1 MSPRAEI
8 WQHLTQFRDRIV
20 HHMRSLLGTWPGL
33 LTLALLLLTLAL
45 SIAFFERASID
56 ASAQAPA
63 TSSLAQIATRIPT
76 LHAVVVSTPT
86 TTATRPS
93 ATSTST
99 PTHTPLATATQ
110 IARSPLLAE
119 TTTPTQVVPL
129 PANLTG
135 PHIVPVDVI
144 TKSPSL
150 SSTVSPELAPI
161 VTATGSIA
169 ASEAAPLAVTPT
181 NTPGGLILLVPTA
194 TPMPTLSITEALEQ
208 PVQPGGMAGIAAAA
222 TAVAP
227 MTEQSATEMPTVTE
241 AEPAAEAAP
250 TAIAMPTPDGNVRVA
265 HVPILMYHY
274 LSAPP
279 ADADMYR
286 LDLSVTPDL
295 FAAQLDAM
303 QQAGYT
309 TISLYTLIDYLTTGS
324 PLPEKPVVLTFDDGY
339 RDNYTNAFPML
350 RDRGMTAT
358 FFIVTD
364 FINDQRPEYLTWDM
378 VREMYAAGM
387 SIEGHGRNHVSLA
400 KKDRDYLIWQA
411 LGTYETIEA
420 EIGVRPHFICY
431 PAGEYDQQTIDI
443 FRSAN
448 YWAGFTTK
456 QGATHRSDDLFQM
469 MRIRVR
475 GTTSPEELLRLLALD
490 W

>member
-1 MSPRAEI
+1 MPPRAEI
-8 WQHLTQFRDRIV
+8 WQHLPLFRDRIV
-20 HHMRSLLGTWPGL
+20 HHMRSHLGTWPGM

-63 TSSLAQIATRIPT
+63 VSSLAQIATRIPT
-76 LHAVVVSTPT
+76 RRAVIVSTPT
-86 TTATRPS
+86 ATATRPS
-93 ATSTST
+93 ATSTTT
-99 PTHTPLATATQ
+99 PTHTPLASATR
-110 IARSPLLAE
+110 IAESPLLAE
-119 TTTPTQVVPL
+119 TTTPTQVVPF

-135 PHIVPVDVI
+135 PHIVPMDVI
-144 TKSPSL
+144 TKSHSL
-150 SSTVSPELAPI
+150 SSTLTPELTPVI
-161 VTATGSIA
+161 GSIA
-169 ASEAAPLAVTPT
+169 ASEAEAPTATPT
-181 NTPGGLILLVPTA
+181 LAGGLILLIPTA
-194 TPMPTLSITEALEQ
+194 TPAPTRSITEALEQ
-208 PVQPGGMAGIAAAA
+208 PVEPGGLAGMAATA

-227 MTEQSATEMPTVTE
+227 VTEQSSTEMPTVTE
-241 AEPAAEAAP
+241 AQSAADVAP

-274 LSAPP
+274 LSVPP
-279 ADADMYR
+279 TDADIYR

-295 FAAQLDAM
+295 FAAHLDAM
-303 QQAGYT
+303 RQAGYT

-339 RDNYTNAFPML
+339 RDNYTNAFPLL
-350 RDRGMTAT
+350 RDRGMIAT
-358 FFIVTD
+358 FFVVTD
-364 FINDQRPEYLTWDM
+364 FINDQRPEYFTWDM
-378 VREMYAAGM
+378 LREMYAAGM

-411 LGTYETIEA
+411 LGTYETIQA
-420 EIGVRPHFICY
+420 EIGVRPHFISY
-431 PAGEYDQQTIDI
+431 PAGEYDQQTVDI

-469 MRIRVR
+469 LRIRVR
-475 GTTSPEELLRLLALD
+475 GSTTPEELLRILALD